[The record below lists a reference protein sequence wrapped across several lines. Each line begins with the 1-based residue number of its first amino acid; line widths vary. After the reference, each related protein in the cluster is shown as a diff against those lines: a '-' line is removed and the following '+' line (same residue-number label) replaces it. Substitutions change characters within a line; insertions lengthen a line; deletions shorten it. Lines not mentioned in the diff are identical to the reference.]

1 MFTIIVPTHDRPLLL
16 HRALQSL
23 INQTFRDFTVIIVSD
38 SARYIAPYE
47 DLAALPGRYLYVLRN
62 DSPGPAESR
71 NLAIDLVTTDYA
83 LFLDD
88 DDTFEPNHLESL
100 AQAVTASKAELL
112 YCNFKIIEED
122 RTATPPKRLAETR
135 IDIPGVSRESVFVN
149 NVIPNS
155 CLIYSNKVLKSARFD
170 PSLILYE
177 DWDYLLACL
186 KTCDLTYVPLH
197 SVCIHKSYVA
207 GAENIRRGNSN
218 DEHLIDV
225 TREIY
230 RRHPAPDEHHH
241 LLRLNRFR
249 SIGIEL

>member
-1 MFTIIVPTHDRPLLL
+1 MFTIIVPTHDRPFLL
-16 HRALQSL
+16 HRTLQSL
-23 INQTFRDFTVIIVSD
+23 ARQTFRDFTVIIVSD

-47 DLAALPGRYLYVLRN
+47 DLAVLPGHYLYVLRN

-71 NLAIDLVTTDYA
+71 NLAIGLVKTDYA

-88 DDTFEPNHLESL
+88 DDTFEPDHLEGL
-100 AQAVTASKAELL
+100 ARAVSATRPELL
-112 YCNFKIIEED
+112 YCNFKVIEEN
-122 RTATPPKRLAETR
+122 RSSMPPQKLAETP
-135 IDIPGVSRESVFVN
+135 IDISGASRESIFVN

-155 CLIYSNKVLKSARFD
+155 CLLYSNAVLKSARFD

-186 KTCDLTYVPLH
+186 KGCGLSYAPLY

-207 GAENIRRGNSN
+207 GEGNLRRGNTN
-218 DEHLIDV
+218 TEHLIDV

-230 RRHPAPDEHHH
+230 RRHPAPDEQHH
-241 LLRLNRFR
+241 LLRQERFR